1 MKKTFFVLLFVLS
14 ILLFG
19 ALGSILLNA
28 YLPKIAS
35 LPLLNTW
42 SVLKKATDRVTI
54 INKTEQIIVAEDD
67 TVEKIVSQPATAVV
81 NIVTTLQATSPLA
94 KGSVGIL
101 PVKTGVLVTN
111 DGLIVSYSS
120 TPLTKEMFEYSVILF
135 DGTVQSADFL
145 GYDTLTN
152 IFFLRL
158 TDAKN
163 TPSIAFANSDDALV
177 GKKLIALGG
186 SSLPYQNR
194 LATGIL
200 SNINHSFNL
209 SGKTVASSEK
219 MEGILET
226 DFVATEKFIG
236 GPAVGYNGEMIGLMG
251 SLLIDNI
258 SFSFLIP
265 ANSVRESLDRM
276 IKGEMNTRVTLGAY
290 YLPLT
295 KTLALQ
301 MKLPLD
307 AGALIYSPSGKTG
320 LAILA
325 GSSAMKAGLEAGDII
340 KSVDG
345 KSVTLTSPLP
355 LLLTPYHTGE
365 SVKMLVWRK
374 GAEQEISVQ
383 F

>member
-163 TPSIAFANSDDALV
+163 TPSIAFANSDDARV

>member
-163 TPSIAFANSDDALV
+163 TPSIAFANSDDARV

-186 SSLPYQNR
+186 SSLPYKNR

>member
-81 NIVTTLQATSPLA
+81 NIVTTLQETSPLA

-163 TPSIAFANSDDALV
+163 TPSIAFANSDDARV